1 MSSRDSILQI
11 GFMVFPGIKWMC
23 INTSSVILENVGID
37 STNYIRNVPL
47 ISDAFN
53 FTQPHSDKKTLN

>member
-1 MSSRDSILQI
+1 
-11 GFMVFPGIKWMC
+11 MVFPGIKWMC

-47 ISDAFN
+47 TSDAFN